1 MQSNESPISPP
12 GPVFRAAQYVRMSTE
27 HQQYSTENQADKIR
41 EYAARRNIEIV
52 RTYADE
58 GKSGLRIDGRQ
69 ALQQLIGD
77 VQAGKA
83 DFQIILVYD
92 VSRWGRFQDA
102 DESAYYEYICRRAGI
117 QVAYC
122 AEQFENDGSPVS
134 TIVKGVKRAMAGEYS
149 RELSA
154 KVFAG
159 QCRLIEL
166 GFRQGGPAGYG
177 LRRVL
182 IDQSGAV
189 KGQLSRGEH
198 KSLQTDRVIL
208 QPGPDEEVAVVNQI
222 YRWFVEDGLFES
234 EIADRLNTR
243 GIRTDLGRDWTRATV
258 REVLSNEKYIGNNV
272 YNRRSFKLKK
282 VRVVNRPEMWIKK
295 EGAFEGIVPPE
306 LFYTAQGILRERA
319 HRFSNEELIEKLRRL
334 FQQHGYLSGLII
346 DESEGMPSAAA
357 YAHRFGSLIRAYQT
371 VGFTP
376 DRDYQYL
383 EVNQF
388 LRRLHPEIVGQ
399 TERMIADVGGAVARS
414 GRDELVFLER
424 MSDLRRLA
432 SGESFP
438 PQFVETRL
446 RFSPFI
452 KDIMTVGD
460 ATREFVVALIN
471 IDMNVVSRWAEEK
484 NLSFS
489 TFTDLSQKPE
499 VADLLRTEIQR
510 VNSFLP
516 AHARVRRFANFP
528 KELDPDEGELT
539 RTRKLRREFL
549 EQRYAAV
556 IDGLYAGADAVDI
569 KIPVTYQDGRQGSLA
584 AQVAIHDSETPA
596 QRHGKAVV
604 QRRVA

>member
-1 MQSNESPISPP
+1 MHASAPTEDEPRQT
-12 GPVFRAAQYVRMSTE
+12 VFRAAQYVRMSTE
-27 HQQYSTENQADKIR
+27 HQQYSTENQGDKIR

-69 ALQQLIGD
+69 ALQQLIAD
-77 VQAGKA
+77 VQAGKV

-182 IDQSGAV
+182 IDQSGSV
-189 KGQLSRGEH
+189 KSELSRGEH

-208 QPGPDEEVAVVNQI
+208 MPGPDAEVANVNQI
-222 YRWFVEDGLFES
+222 YRWFVEGNLLEA
-234 EIADRLNTR
+234 EIANRLNAG
-243 GIRTDLGRDWTRATV
+243 GILTDLGRDWTRATV

-282 VRVVNRPEMWIKK
+282 HRVVNRPEMWIKK

-306 LFYTAQGILRERA
+306 LFFTAQGILRERA
-319 HRFSNEELIEKLRRL
+319 HRFSDEELIEKLRRL

-346 DESEGMPSAAA
+346 DEAEGMPSSAA

-399 TERMIADVGGAVARS
+399 TERRIGEVGGAVE
-414 GRDELVFLER
+414 RDPAT
-424 MSDLRRLA
+424 DLL
-432 SGESFP
+432 
-438 PQFVETRL
+438 T
-446 RFSPFI
+446 I
-452 KDIMTVGD
+452 N
-460 ATREFVVALIN
+460 REFTVSLVLSRCQLLDDGRRRWKVRFDTSLAPDITVAVRLDETNQAPLDYYLLPRLDFGQQRIH
-471 IDMNVVSRWAEEK
+471 
-484 NLSFS
+484 L
-489 TFTDLSQKPE
+489 TDRNAIEFDSY
-499 VADLLRTEIQR
+499 
-510 VNSFLP
+510 
-516 AHARVRRFANFP
+516 RF
-528 KELDPDEGELT
+528 
-539 RTRKLRREFL
+539 
-549 EQRYAAV
+549 
-556 IDGLYAGADAVDI
+556 DGLEYLFGMARRYRI
-569 KIPVTYQDGRQGSLA
+569 RRA
-584 AQVAIHDSETPA
+584 A
-596 QRHGKAVV
+596 
-604 QRRVA
+604 

>member
-1 MQSNESPISPP
+1 MQEIEPP
-12 GPVFRAAQYVRMSTE
+12 PHPPGSGPVFRAAQYVRMSTE
-27 HQQYSTENQADKIR
+27 HQQYSTENQGDKIR
-41 EYAARRNIEIV
+41 EYADRRNIEIV

-69 ALQQLIGD
+69 ALQQLIRD
-77 VQAGKA
+77 VETDNA

-182 IDQSGAV
+182 IDQSGSV
-189 KGQLSRGEH
+189 KSELSRGEH

-208 QPGPDEEVAVVNQI
+208 QPGPDTEVAIVNQI
-222 YRWFVEDGLFES
+222 YRWFVDDNLTES
-234 EIADRLNTR
+234 EIAERLNTQ

-258 REVLSNEKYIGNNV
+258 REV
-272 YNRRSFKLKK
+272 
-282 VRVVNRPEMWIKK
+282 PD
-295 EGAFEGIVPPE
+295 
-306 LFYTAQGILRERA
+306 LFYTAQGILRARA
-319 HRFSNEELIEKLRRL
+319 HRYTDDELIEKLRSLYQR
-334 FQQHGYLSGLII
+334 HGYLSGLII
-346 DESEGMPSAAA
+346 DETEGMPSAAA

-399 TERMIADVGGAVARS
+399 TERMIAEVGGAVE
-414 GRDELVFLER
+414 RDPAT
-424 MSDLRRLA
+424 DLL
-432 SGESFP
+432 
-438 PQFVETRL
+438 
-446 RFSPFI
+446 
-452 KDIMTVGD
+452 TVN
-460 ATREFVVALIN
+460 REFT
-471 IDMNVVSRWAEEK
+471 VSLVLARCQQLDNGRRRWK
-484 NLSFS
+484 
-489 TFTDLSQKPE
+489 
-499 VADLLRTEIQR
+499 
-510 VNSFLP
+510 
-516 AHARVRRFANFP
+516 VRF
-528 KELDPDEGELT
+528 DT
-539 RTRKLRREFL
+539 
-549 EQRYAAV
+549 
-556 IDGLYAGADAVDI
+556 
-569 KIPVTYQDGRQGSLA
+569 SLA
-584 AQVAIHDSETPA
+584 PDITVAVRLDDSNQAALDYYLLPRLDFGQPRIHLADHNGIEFECYHFDSLDYLYGMA
-596 QRHGKAVV
+596 
-604 QRRVA
+604 RRIRIRRAA

>member
-1 MQSNESPISPP
+1 MQANHIEGDASEFSLNL
-12 GPVFRAAQYVRMSTE
+12 RAAQYVRMSTE

-41 EYAARRNIEIV
+41 EYAVRRNIEIV

-69 ALQQLIGD
+69 ALQQLISD
-77 VQAGKA
+77 VQTKKA

-102 DESAYYEYICRRAGI
+102 DESAYYEYICRNAGI

-166 GFRQGGPAGYG
+166 GYRQGGPAGYG

-182 IDQSGAV
+182 IDQSGSI
-189 KGQLSRGEH
+189 KGQLARGEH

-208 QPGPDEEVAVVNQI
+208 QPGPDNEIAIVNQI
-222 YRWFVEDGLFES
+222 YRWFVESALLEA
-234 EIADRLNTR
+234 EIAERLNKD
-243 GIRTDLGRDWTRATV
+243 GILSDLGRPWTRATI

-282 VRVVNRPEMWIKK
+282 HRVLNSPEMWIKK
-295 EGAFEGIVPPE
+295 ENAFEGIVAPE

-319 HRFSNEELIEKLRRL
+319 HRFSNEELIDKLRRL
-334 FQQHGYLSGLII
+334 FQQRGYLSGLII
-346 DESEGMPSAAA
+346 DEAEGMPSAAA

-383 EVNQF
+383 EVNQY

-399 TERMIADVGGAVARS
+399 TERMIAEVGGRVIRDPASDLLTVNAEFTVSLVLSRCQILDDDRRRWKVRFDTSLVPDITVAVRLDETNQSALDYFLLPRLDFGLPRIQLAEHNRLEFESYRFDSLDYLYRMAARS
-414 GRDELVFLER
+414 
-424 MSDLRRLA
+424 
-432 SGESFP
+432 
-438 PQFVETRL
+438 
-446 RFSPFI
+446 
-452 KDIMTVGD
+452 
-460 ATREFVVALIN
+460 
-471 IDMNVVSRWAEEK
+471 
-484 NLSFS
+484 
-489 TFTDLSQKPE
+489 
-499 VADLLRTEIQR
+499 
-510 VNSFLP
+510 
-516 AHARVRRFANFP
+516 RVRR
-528 KELDPDEGELT
+528 
-539 RTRKLRREFL
+539 
-549 EQRYAAV
+549 
-556 IDGLYAGADAVDI
+556 
-569 KIPVTYQDGRQGSLA
+569 
-584 AQVAIHDSETPA
+584 VA
-596 QRHGKAVV
+596 
-604 QRRVA
+604 